1 MCGFLGIYGPSAPV
15 LGQNLP
21 AGLRTLLHRGPDAQG
36 EYQAPNQGC
45 VLGHVRLA
53 IVDTSNLANQPL
65 HRAHGVLVYN
75 GETYNHQLLRQHN
88 DNYTSHS
95 DTETLLVGLMQQ
107 GAAFLNQAE
116 GMFAGAFYDEQADTL
131 LLFRDDLG
139 IKPLYY
145 TILPDSSVAFASEIK
160 GLLTLLPSLERRCNL
175 AALSLYMA
183 YENYPQ
189 GTTLLEGI
197 HLLPPGETLL
207 LSRQSSGSVMLQPGR
222 LQREEAPPLPQGL
235 SRQALIDSTR
245 THLEQAVTAHLMS
258 DVPLGVYLSGGID
271 SSLVATLASRDVK
284 DLAGFTGYFE
294 TKDAYYDE
302 RPLARD
308 VAQAANIDLMEVP
321 ITPTHFMET
330 LDPLIYT
337 LDEPRMGMGAFSQYV
352 VAHQAAQHRKV
363 ILAGHGG
370 DELFGGYPLFK
381 AFWLLEMGL
390 LSRQSLGSLKMVKPK
405 EWPWILDLAKESLT
419 TGRVRFAPELY
430 PAPLQHIQAEALRKA
445 FVQSKTSALLEQLN
459 RYYVETYLPGLL
471 MVEDKI
477 SMAHSLE
484 TRVPLWS
491 QALIGWVSQ
500 IPLREK
506 IPGGQLKG
514 LLREIV
520 QPILPQSLLSA
531 PKRGFPTPLRL
542 WLRNELREFTYER
555 LVASDTLVHQ
565 IVSKKAIASLLKSHQ
580 QIPMPFPLDER
591 RAHRIWIL
599 LCLESWF
606 RQYQVT
612 LKEPA

>member
-1 MCGFLGIYGPSAPV
+1 MCGFLGIFGPSAPA
-15 LGQNLP
+15 LRQNLS

-36 EYQAPNQGC
+36 EYHSPNQSC
-45 VLGHVRLA
+45 FLSHVRLA
-53 IVDTSNLANQPL
+53 IVDTSSQANQPL
-65 HRAHGVLVYN
+65 RKEHAVLVYN

-88 DNYTSHS
+88 DSYTSHS
-95 DTETLLVGLMQQ
+95 DTETLLVGLIRQ
-107 GAAFLNQAE
+107 GAAFLNRAE

-145 TILPDSSVAFASEIK
+145 TILPDSTVVFASEIK
-160 GLLTLLPSLERRCNL
+160 GLLALLPHAERRCNM
-175 AALSLYMA
+175 AALGLYMT

-207 LSRQSSGSVMLQPGR
+207 LSRKANGAVAVEPGR
-222 LQREEAPPLPQGL
+222 LHREAAPLLPPGL
-235 SRQALIDSTR
+235 SRQELIEVTR
-245 THLEQAVTAHLMS
+245 SHLEQAVTAHLMS

-271 SSLVATLASRDVK
+271 SSLVATLASRHVK
-284 DLAGFTGYFE
+284 GLAGFTGYFE

-321 ITPTHFMET
+321 ITPAHFVET

-381 AFWLLEMGL
+381 AFWLLQMGL
-390 LSRQSLGSLKMVKPK
+390 LSPQALSSLKMVKPK
-405 EWPWILDLAKESLT
+405 EWPWILDLAKESFT
-419 TGRVRFAPELY
+419 TGQVRFAPELY
-430 PAPLQHIQAEALRKA
+430 PAPLQHIPTGDLRKS
-445 FVQSKTSALLEQLN
+445 FVQPKTPGLLEQLN

-500 IPLREK
+500 IPLQEK

-520 QPILPQSLLSA
+520 QPFLPGSLLSA

-542 WLRNELREFTYER
+542 WFRNELKAFVYER
-555 LVASDTLVHQ
+555 LVASETPVHH
-565 IVSKKAIASLLKSHQ
+565 IVSRKTIASLLKSHQ
-580 QIPMPFPLDER
+580 QMPLPFPLDER

-612 LKEPA
+612 LQEPA